1 VNDMSW
7 IAHYELLKYVRIKG
21 IFECIE
27 PLRIGAG
34 RTDVLT
40 SAVDLAVLRIGMRD
54 ESGNR
59 IDVPYIPG
67 SSLKGVF
74 RTYAK
79 HLGGIRNVVMCN
91 GLPNSTCMDAE
102 VEYGVKLQ
110 RKIQQLMKSSQYN
123 DIRKLFDE
131 WVCIGC
137 KIFGAPT
144 YLGNVFFSD
153 CFPYDPDHKKWLN
166 YSFNVKPGIAIDRR
180 TGAAARGAL
189 FEVEFVEPGSEFY
202 FTIDAKNI
210 PNYALGLL
218 AEILLEIDSG
228 RIRLGG
234 FKTRGFGKV
243 KIRDLRV
250 IFNVGLS
257 KSDEG
262 KRILVKTDE
271 IDEDVEI
278 PGRPEDK
285 EEDARKFLDNLIG
298 VWYNVSSRIP
308 KPRWYKS

>member
-1 VNDMSW
+1 VNW
-7 IAHYELLKYVRIKG
+7 IAHYELLKYIRIEG

-34 RTDVLT
+34 RSDVLT
-40 SAVDLAVLRIGMRD
+40 SAVDLAVLRIGIRD
-54 ESGNR
+54 EKGNR
-59 IDVPYIPG
+59 IDIPYIPG

-79 HLGGIRNVVMCN
+79 YLGRIRNVIMCN
-91 GLPNSTCMDAE
+91 GLPNDTCMDSSDN
-102 VEYGVKLQ
+102 YGMKLYKYIQ
-110 RKIQQLMKSSQYN
+110 RLMKTLEY
-123 DIRKLFDE
+123 DEIKRIFDE
-131 WVCIGC
+131 EICIGC
-137 KIFGAPT
+137 KIFGAPS

-153 CFPYDPDHKKWLN
+153 SFPYDPKNKKWLN

-180 TGAAARGAL
+180 TGAAAKKAL

-202 FTIDAKNI
+202 FTIDVKNI

-243 KIRDLRV
+243 KVKNLKVTFSAGVKRDSENRRFLIR
-250 IFNVGLS
+250 S
-257 KSDEG
+257 E
-262 KRILVKTDE
+262 E
-271 IDEDVEI
+271 IDQDVEI
-278 PGRPEDK
+278 PGSPEEK
-285 EEDARKFLDNLIG
+285 ETDARKFLNKLIE
-298 VWYNVSSRIP
+298 VWYNVSPKIP
-308 KPRWYKS
+308 KPKWYKS